1 MEFTFLFF
9 HIPHKMKLQYIKA
22 SAVRAEA
29 KAHGKR
35 ASKDFIEALDR
46 LVGRKLTV
54 ALAEHNGGRK
64 TMDAGVAGFVLGY
77 LEKK

>member
-1 MEFTFLFF
+1 
-9 HIPHKMKLQYIKA
+9 MKLQYIKA

-46 LVGRKLTV
+46 LVGRKLVV

-64 TMDAGVAGFVLGY
+64 TMDAGLAGFVLGY
-77 LEKK
+77 LDKK